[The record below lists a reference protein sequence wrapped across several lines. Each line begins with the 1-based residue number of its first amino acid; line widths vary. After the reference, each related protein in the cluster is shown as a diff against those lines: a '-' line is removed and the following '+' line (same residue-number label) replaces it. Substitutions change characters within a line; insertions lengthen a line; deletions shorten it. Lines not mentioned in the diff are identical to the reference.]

1 MNDLHIGEFTQGMMR
16 ADGPDPDGFPR
27 PSGGVPRIRRVIR
40 VQADGTCVENGG
52 MPQNEGFAG
61 GWESWQPSA
70 GWDGTC
76 EMNCHC
82 GNPPGPPCCPPQPDC
97 PCPPCP
103 PEPPFP
109 CPEPCPPF
117 PPCPCPLEPCPPM
130 PMGPTGPAGPQGP
143 IGPQGS
149 PGPQGP
155 TGPEGMPGPAGSIG
169 ATGPQG
175 PQGPAGPVGPQ
186 GIQGPAGEGP
196 IGPTGPQG
204 VQGIQGVRG
213 PQGITGPTGPQGV
226 PGPQGPIGPM
236 GIPGPTGP
244 AGPQGPIGP
253 AGPVGNLGPQG
264 PAGPTGPQGEP
275 GPQGPQGPAGI
286 PATNSYLY
294 LAGPTLGAAQ
304 TVVPGAL
311 VSFDQVLQS
320 GTSIQFQGPNAVLLA
335 AGAYLVIA
343 KANVAGAGAT
353 LRATLCQD
361 GVPMAG
367 GSAQT
372 NSGGLITLPLLVSTV
387 GSTLTLR
394 NDSTE
399 TTQYSDVSMTV
410 VRLDA

>member
-1 MNDLHIGEFTQGMMR
+1 M
-16 ADGPDPDGFPR
+16 
-27 PSGGVPRIRRVIR
+27 VK
-40 VQADGTCVENGG
+40 
-52 MPQNEGFAG
+52 
-61 GWESWQPSA
+61 
-70 GWDGTC
+70 
-76 EMNCHC
+76 
-82 GNPPGPPCCPPQPDC
+82 
-97 PCPPCP
+97 
-103 PEPPFP
+103 
-109 CPEPCPPF
+109 
-117 PPCPCPLEPCPPM
+117 
-130 PMGPTGPAGPQGP
+130 
-143 IGPQGS
+143 
-149 PGPQGP
+149 
-155 TGPEGMPGPAGSIG
+155 
-169 ATGPQG
+169 
-175 PQGPAGPVGPQ
+175 
-186 GIQGPAGEGP
+186 
-196 IGPTGPQG
+196 
-204 VQGIQGVRG
+204 
-213 PQGITGPTGPQGV
+213 
-226 PGPQGPIGPM
+226 PQGPIGPM

-372 NSGGLITLPLLVSTV
+372 TSGGLITLPLLVSTV